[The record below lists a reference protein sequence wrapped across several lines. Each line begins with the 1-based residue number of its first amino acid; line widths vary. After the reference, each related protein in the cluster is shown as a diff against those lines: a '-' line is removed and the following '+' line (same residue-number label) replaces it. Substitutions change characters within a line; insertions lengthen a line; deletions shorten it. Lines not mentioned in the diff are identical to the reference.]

1 MHITGINLQSDT
13 MAPTSR
19 SRSARRHAPLEEDI
33 AATGPLRHRSKK
45 RKAKS
50 EDDGSGYVDSR
61 SSRKI
66 LKIGRDLADEE
77 QRENVATA
85 LNPAF
90 TFESRFGGTSEPEE
104 EEDRRYDD
112 EAWGDAEEDLVEEIV
127 GFECIV
133 TGKIHSENLTGG

>member
-1 MHITGINLQSDT
+1 

-33 AATGPLRHRSKK
+33 TATGPLRNREKK
-45 RKAKS
+45 RKAKP
-50 EDDGSGYVDSR
+50 EDDGNGYVDSR

-77 QRENVATA
+77 QQENIATA
-85 LNPAF
+85 PNPAF

-104 EEDRRYDD
+104 EEDGRYDD
-112 EAWGDAEEDLVEEIV
+112 EAWGDAEEDVVEEVV

-133 TGKIHSENLTGG
+133 AGGIRSDNSTGG

>member
-1 MHITGINLQSDT
+1 

-33 AATGPLRHRSKK
+33 TATGPLRHRSKK
-45 RKAKS
+45 RKTRP

-66 LKIGRDLADEE
+66 LKIGQDLADEE
-77 QRENVATA
+77 QREVLAA
-85 LNPAF
+85 APNPAF

-104 EEDRRYDD
+104 EEEEDDGRYDD
-112 EAWGDAEEDLVEEIV
+112 EAWGDDDDEVVEEV
-127 GFECIV
+127 VC
-133 TGKIHSENLTGG
+133 SEQTF